1 MKGDKLMKYV
11 NIAVRNKIARTDEEQ
26 AQIVCG
32 NSDYTIKFDFDEEWS
47 AETVKTARF
56 IFASNGKYI
65 DVQFSGDECHMPVIS
80 DTTSVLVGVFAGNL
94 CTTTGALIHSIP
106 CITDPDGTP
115 VEPTPD
121 VYAQLME
128 RFNAMVPPAAVLYTA
143 QELTD
148 EQKAQVREN
157 IGAADKNATGG
168 GDAPSGGGGGTSPY
182 KTLYSQTLEE
192 AGAVSVTMDDEAAAC
207 NDYLMYLA
215 VPKGDAAVSFSYKT
229 TVFGAMYAVINVR
242 AVDASYGTLVVVSAA
257 RTPSSFMLVETKT
270 TQTSTGTPYFST
282 TPRQNFGIPQIQHIS
297 AENTSVLFSSAIEL
311 PAGTQILILGR

>member
-1 MKGDKLMKYV
+1 MKYV
-11 NIAVRNKIARTDEEQ
+11 NIVVRNKIARTDEEQ

-106 CITDPDGTP
+106 CITDPGGTP

-168 GDAPSGGGGGTSPY
+168 GDAPSGGGGASPY

-207 NDYLMYLA
+207 NDYLLYMA
-215 VPKGDAAVSFSYKT
+215 VPKGDTAVKFNYQTTFFGARYVVNNVVAIDTTYLQLIAVS
-229 TVFGAMYAVINVR
+229 GAR
-242 AVDASYGTLVVVSAA
+242 
-257 RTPSSFMLVETKT
+257 
-270 TQTSTGTPYFST
+270 TQTSSMFFEVKTA
-282 TPRQNFGIPQIQHIS
+282 NAAAS
-297 AENTSVLFSSAIEL
+297 AGLDGPPNASFAVKRVQYRTADNASVLFSSAIEL
-311 PAGTQILILGR
+311 SAGTQILILGR

>member
-1 MKGDKLMKYV
+1 MKYV

-56 IFASNGKYI
+56 IFASNSKYI
-65 DVQFSGDECHMPVIS
+65 DVQFSGDECHMPIIS

-94 CTTTGALIHSIP
+94 RTTTGALIHSIP

-115 VEPTPD
+115 VEPTPG

-128 RFNAMVPPAAVLYTA
+128 RFNAMNPPAAVLYTA

-148 EQKAQVREN
+148 EQKAQAREN
-157 IGAADKNATGG
+157 IGAADKNATEGG
-168 GDAPSGGGGGTSPY
+168 GDAPSGGGGASPY

-215 VPKGDAAVSFSYKT
+215 VLKGDAAVSFNYKT
-229 TVFGAMYAVINVR
+229 TVFGAMYAVNNVR
-242 AVDASYGTLVVVSAA
+242 AVDASYGTLVVVSAV
-257 RTPSSFMLVETKT
+257 RTSSSFMLFETKIA
-270 TQTSTGTPYFST
+270 QTATGTPDFST
-282 TPRQNFGIPQIQHIS
+282 APRQNFGIPQIQHIS